1 MVIKQAEGIM
11 DSCFNFIALIEE
23 YQKLK
28 GIAHLNWE
36 AGNSFSLSNE
46 EFEINIG
53 FDEQSQT
60 ILLVSYVGV
69 INSSNKEDTYLRLLL
84 ENYANR
90 SGSNAFWGFYSADE
104 ATLTIKKPAHHTDQH
119 MFSQWIE
126 QLCLDTQSAR
136 QLLSEIAESSVKTN
150 HTDSSK
156 TIALNQFIT
165 P

>member
-84 ENYANR
+84 ENYANH
-90 SGSNAFWGFYSADE
+90 SGSNAFWGFYSTDE
-104 ATLTIKKPAHHTDQH
+104 ATLTIKKAAHHTDQYV
-119 MFSQWIE
+119 FSQWVE
-126 QLCLDTQSAR
+126 QLCLDTHKAR
-136 QLLSEIAESSVKTN
+136 QLLKELAESNAHTN
-150 HTDSSK
+150 HTDLSK
-156 TIALNQFIT
+156 TYTQNQFIT

>member
-28 GIAHLNWE
+28 GIAQLNWE

-69 INSSNKEDTYLRLLL
+69 INNSNKEDTYLRLLL

-104 ATLTIKKPAHHTDQH
+104 ATLTIKKAAHHTDQYV
-119 MFSQWIE
+119 FSQWVE
-126 QLCLDTQSAR
+126 QLCLDTQKAR
-136 QLLSEIAESSVKTN
+136 QLLKELAESSVQTN
-150 HTDSSK
+150 HADSSEAY
-156 TIALNQFIT
+156 ALNQFIK